1 MTKLPFLMVF
11 ISLALLGLA
20 NAQPTNAISAYSN
33 PTLNNCQVLLNQ
45 GYNLC
50 NTLTFSPLTTSQ
62 IESPSLSSTNTADMI
77 IYLNPAGYFE
87 FAISNNTQT
96 NIFSNTALYQNT
108 APDQSILF
116 PLNQLSNK
124 NSPTFQ
130 GIVFYASATNLDLT
144 PLETDML
151 QGNGLTPSEFV
162 NYAENNIN
170 SLYNSTIIV
179 SNAESSNPCNGVG
192 AIWCSIVDFINPS
205 TNPQNITTIALDTI
219 FPPASIVLGVINTG
233 NALSLQQNYNYFAES
248 PSQSVQFYSEQTN
261 SVEPYSVSFN
271 FEGNMLSGTTTDQLY
286 EFNQYYDN
294 VFLLNYYQNQYY
306 TTVIPTLF
314 FLPFIVILLL
324 AFNGVSS

>member
-1 MTKLPFLMVF
+1 MVF

-20 NAQPTNAISAYSN
+20 NAQPTNTISAYSN

-50 NTLTFSPLTTSQ
+50 NTLTFSPLTSSQ
-62 IESPSLSSTNTADMI
+62 IESPTLSSTNTADMI

-96 NIFSNTALYQNT
+96 NVFSNTALYQNT

-116 PLNQLSNK
+116 PMSQLSNK

-130 GIVFYASATNLDLT
+130 GIVLYASATNLDLT
-144 PLETDML
+144 PLEYDML
-151 QGNGLTPSEFV
+151 QGNGLTPSEFT
-162 NYAENNIN
+162 NYVQNNIN
-170 SLYNSTIIV
+170 SFYNSTIIV
-179 SNAESSNPCNGVG
+179 SNANSNNCNGVS
-192 AIWCSIVDFINPS
+192 AIWCSIVDFLNPS
-205 TNPQNITTIALDTI
+205 TNPQNITTIALNAV
-219 FPPASIVLGVINTG
+219 FPPASIVLGAINAG

-271 FEGNMLSGTTTDQLY
+271 FEGNMISGTTTAEQLY
-286 EFNQYYDN
+286 AFNKDYDN

-314 FLPFIVILLL
+314 FLTFIIILLL